1 MGILDLLKLGDLDTL
16 TEKLKVKFKVKNASN
31 NPIPKYESNGASG
44 FDIRAFIDE
53 PIVLEPQ
60 SYGTIPTGLYFD
72 IPANFE
78 LQLRPRS
85 GLASKFGVTVL
96 NSPATID
103 SDYIGQV
110 MVILINHGKEPFTI
124 NSGDRIAQG
133 VFAPSPTNMFDI
145 VSVKEINK
153 ITDRGENG
161 LGSTGIK

>member
-1 MGILDLLKLGDLDTL
+1 LISFAAVGIPKAKNSRRKEN
-16 TEKLKVKFKVKNASN
+16 EKTIRSSKIVILYLKV
-31 NPIPKYESNGASG
+31 
-44 FDIRAFIDE
+44 
-53 PIVLEPQ
+53 L
-60 SYGTIPTGLYFD
+60 GL
-72 IPANFE
+72 
-78 LQLRPRS
+78 LLRIINPRS
-85 GLASKFGVTVL
+85 GIASKFGVTIL

-110 MVILINHGKEPFTI
+110 MVILINHGKEPFII
-124 NSGDRIAQG
+124 NPGDRIAQG